1 MTTVIPLAGHRA
13 APSASI
19 PNESLELI
27 QLHAQAHNALSTALH
42 CLHQPNCSPRQLQT
56 ATARAMRAAT
66 LLKRASAAVNQVE
79 A

>member
-1 MTTVIPLAGHRA
+1 MSKVIDLASRRA
-13 APSASI
+13 APSVST
-19 PNESLELI
+19 PTEPLELI

-42 CLHQPNCSPRQLQT
+42 CLQQPECSPQHIKT

-66 LLKRASAAVNQVE
+66 LLKRASVAANQVE